1 MLDSPESVI
10 WSVFRLQPTE
20 TEQAGAG
27 EEGRTLSTCKNNIHK
42 SHFWPSDPSWL
53 GPLPP
58 VKVSDGT
65 QRKDTGSYVVNVV
78 IQTNQIIFWQGICKS

>member
-1 MLDSPESVI
+1 MWGIYILVWGKKDKWVPNKTEVYAIENMLDSPDSFI

-42 SHFWPSDPSWL
+42 SHFGPSDPS
-53 GPLPP
+53 
-58 VKVSDGT
+58 
-65 QRKDTGSYVVNVV
+65 
-78 IQTNQIIFWQGICKS
+78 